1 MATFIRTRVLSTF
14 NIRSRSRKRLAAKV
28 RSDPYDEHREAEEGG
43 LRQKIVTKSE
53 DDDDA
58 WHQVFIFTCGGACV
72 ALH

>member
-1 MATFIRTRVLSTF
+1 MTLPLIVLSIL

-58 WHQVFIFTCGGACV
+58 WRQVFRFK
-72 ALH
+72 